1 MAATIDEPAPIL
13 ERIASLLLNGLFGLG
28 LIARD
33 QSGKAS
39 SLRQGA
45 GSFGSLSFIIASLI
59 EAGQML
65 AFPFSASQH
74 IWDGTVVRNFVV
86 PMLTV
91 VMPASADVWF
101 GPMVYRVMFF
111 LGIAW
116 VLIFVSLSVSIAVA
130 FIREQKQS
138 EFALRLFR
146 GVAVLSTTALF
157 LPVSSLLFR
166 SYTCDAGSSVKGSTN
181 DWLGAGIPC
190 DNVWRM
196 VGLGVVA
203 VLLVLFF
210 VLASFVA
217 ATFVDRRPGSLRWA
231 AKSHGRVAVALLV
244 AKVVLTAIYNVSP
257 VTARGVGTTVTLIV
271 VALGWLVSL
280 YRELPMLRPVANAL
294 RAGSAA
300 AFLWASLSLLVAQLM
315 PENNISIVA
324 VMAVPVAAIAGGMLV
339 LTEARR
345 VVNGKLADCASVS
358 HIVLWASAR
367 VQEAEQIQ
375 HQAEGTPVAI
385 AIERLAST
393 FRLRYVE
400 HVENSAAGGREDE
413 RGFITSRLIS
423 RLPVWQ
429 AAAEATA
436 GASPSPRETRVT
448 GPDTDRHAGQPRNR
462 LDSETSAT
470 VQGADAAEQPQSGRA
485 RARRRSLLVGKKDLA
500 EGGHPPT
507 PQEAAQG
514 PELEV
519 HATAQVCGLPAN
531 GDAEATAKH
540 RLRLLAAAEEAYRT
554 AMKSEA
560 SGLALVAAAKFYET
574 FSPNTQQEVD
584 CIAKLKAMQPAPDLA
599 FVVFVRGIE
608 LSDSTAAEGGL
619 AAIDRVMFEQ
629 MADETRA
636 LRATALRSMVEL
648 WAHLEQKRPDLWQ
661 VLQTGARLDADIV
674 RCDFLFS
681 RMLRLNPES
690 TTILRAYSGFLS
702 GLGFDPVRGMELR
715 NRADRIDEVASRQ
728 RVSKVASVSLFS
740 YGASLKGNRQLQ
752 LALTDASS
760 PVVTIS
766 ASSSNRGEIVAV
778 TPAAAKLLLATRA
791 GSLIGQNISTIV
803 PPPFQDFHQHML
815 DGFGRSITAKSSIV
829 GHEITLPVARRD
841 GTIIA
846 CNLTVDESPPDA
858 TTMQPRLAAVLHPVP
873 SAHDLVLFTG
883 EADGFRIASAS
894 RGALSLFGV
903 DPSTLKD
910 RHIPLTSFLP
920 SLSPSFVP
928 FAGSASGRAEI
939 HALRDAASLADSGT
953 SASAAATP
961 SHAKHRGGGR
971 GAGAGA
977 GSSLLAQV
985 KPDKRGVAR
994 VRVAPMLSLKETG
1007 LVPLEFQGAPF
1018 ATVLAGSVQCM
1029 RMMGSEVF
1037 LLRFVPTRLVI
1048 PAGVPLD
1055 GSEAEM
1061 LVEDHPDAGPRLS
1074 MAPSLVSVL
1083 GGGATTRQPGSQR
1096 DVAPAD
1102 PDGIMANVQDGQS
1115 IDSGG
1120 VALSR
1125 GSSAGEDAPAA
1136 RFELPAQDGKP
1147 AAASTCEPEGTGS
1160 ILAESQGSGAKAS
1173 SAGATP
1179 QESKDLP
1186 VELLTRHVGFEQE
1199 PRVGDGAGDS
1209 EITELLSPVAPKRAS
1224 ASSPVAA
1231 RDRTESSLTDNCGI
1245 SRTSSGV
1252 AFRVGSKSSMRAGSH
1267 SLLVQP
1273 GRASVTIMTGQANRS
1288 ALRTGARSS
1297 AVGAVS
1303 PSAIATD
1310 DPASASG
1317 VGDSSQHP
1325 DGRASA
1331 LGSSANLF
1339 AGAAS
1344 SCGESSAAG
1353 GAAHIGGLLR
1363 SVLRR
1368 NDSREPETTRI
1379 RLVLVLSAVCVIL
1392 ASAGT
1397 AIWIDWSRSQFAGRA
1412 EGLRMATERMHA
1424 FHASW
1429 VSAVAVF
1436 TNVSKAS
1443 PFFVAPIEQ
1452 LHQQVIEATDAM
1464 HAASMNLHD
1473 AAEVSGPLGAA
1484 YDLTEKFE
1492 VLEPTEDGARVVSSA
1507 KTTAEAENF
1516 FFGVLGVLKTLAPS
1530 DWLKPTGVHA
1540 FATLRLNEV
1549 AFRLALEKSLGHR
1562 ERDFAL
1568 LLPEAAQQIIIAGS
1582 AFLVG
1587 VILTS
1592 LVAITIAVTGLWR
1605 HSVSTMQLFLSFP
1618 AEVSGSLRQLATI
1631 QLEAADADGAAG
1643 LGDWDEEDS
1652 GEPDEDQ
1659 PEVGGPD
1666 DVSPQI
1672 GGLGATKQ
1680 TGSKRGLGAELRGD
1694 TGPNEDGETDAAMRN
1709 QVINEADA
1717 TARWEA
1723 ALHSLRAARRGK
1735 GRRTLRALSG
1745 PDRSF
1750 KVTNGFV
1757 ISSLFWLLLPV
1768 AMIGGWLA
1776 TLVLVSVAS
1785 YQRSSGQANRILQ
1798 ASHVA
1803 SHVDELE
1810 MYCNLAISDDA
1821 IMTKLMKDPDWRSSV
1836 MKDAMHAEVSLT
1848 EKMDG
1853 LIFGGVTCSAIGH
1866 CELLEP
1872 LRQGEGVVAPQSA
1885 ALFLRDACIGAPQE
1899 QLDVCHSTLGGAL
1912 ASGLLAAS
1920 SRITTYARLF
1930 FESRTSTNWTV
1941 PPPADIRRIERLAQV
1956 VNPHMRA
1963 SLKRARVDLIDSTLE
1978 VLVQGQSLA
1987 LTATWVF
1994 ALVYL
1999 GITAIWLSSQVSQLA
2014 WPLRTARRLVRFLP
2028 SELVLAVPTLRHG
2041 LREVASGLSVTSG
2054 SSKRCCSGLACSRRS
2069 SSARKVAIQTPA
2081 SGRAGSSGR
2090 SSS

>member
-1 MAATIDEPAPIL
+1 
-13 ERIASLLLNGLFGLG
+13 
-28 LIARD
+28 
-33 QSGKAS
+33 
-39 SLRQGA
+39 
-45 GSFGSLSFIIASLI
+45 
-59 EAGQML
+59 ML
-65 AFPFSASQH
+65 AFPFSAVQH
-74 IWDGTVVRNFVV
+74 IWNGTIIGSIVS
-86 PMLTV
+86 PLLTV
-91 VMPASADVWF
+91 VMPASADIWF
-101 GPMVYRVMFF
+101 GPVFYQVMFF

-166 SYTCDAGSSVKGSTN
+166 SYSCDAGSSVKGSTN

-300 AFLWASLSLLVAQLM
+300 AFLWANVMLLVAQLVPHGDIAAPVIM
-315 PENNISIVA
+315 G
-324 VMAVPVAAIAGGMLV
+324 VPVAAIAGGMLV

-345 VVNGKLADCASVS
+345 VVNGKLSDCASVS

-400 HVENSAAGGREDE
+400 HVENSAAGG
-413 RGFITSRLIS
+413 
-423 RLPVWQ
+423 
-429 AAAEATA
+429 
-436 GASPSPRETRVT
+436 
-448 GPDTDRHAGQPRNR
+448 H
-462 LDSETSAT
+462 
-470 VQGADAAEQPQSGRA
+470 
-485 RARRRSLLVGKKDLA
+485 K
-500 EGGHPPT
+500 
-507 PQEAAQG
+507 
-514 PELEV
+514 
-519 HATAQVCGLPAN
+519 
-531 GDAEATAKH
+531 
-540 RLRLLAAAEEAYRT
+540 EAYRT

-815 DGFGRSITAKSSIV
+815 DGFGRSITAKSSI
-829 GHEITLPVARRD
+829 
-841 GTIIA
+841 
-846 CNLTVDESPPDA
+846 
-858 TTMQPRLAAVLHPVP
+858 PRLAAVLHPVP

-1061 LVEDHPDAGPRLS
+1061 LVDDNSDEA
-1074 MAPSLVSVL
+1074 
-1083 GGGATTRQPGSQR
+1083 
-1096 DVAPAD
+1096 VAP
-1102 PDGIMANVQDGQS
+1102 
-1115 IDSGG
+1115 
-1120 VALSR
+1120 R
-1125 GSSAGEDAPAA
+1125 
-1136 RFELPAQDGKP
+1136 
-1147 AAASTCEPEGTGS
+1147 
-1160 ILAESQGSGAKAS
+1160 
-1173 SAGATP
+1173 
-1179 QESKDLP
+1179 
-1186 VELLTRHVGFEQE
+1186 
-1199 PRVGDGAGDS
+1199 
-1209 EITELLSPVAPKRAS
+1209 
-1224 ASSPVAA
+1224 
-1231 RDRTESSLTDNCGI
+1231 
-1245 SRTSSGV
+1245 
-1252 AFRVGSKSSMRAGSH
+1252 
-1267 SLLVQP
+1267 
-1273 GRASVTIMTGQANRS
+1273 
-1288 ALRTGARSS
+1288 
-1297 AVGAVS
+1297 
-1303 PSAIATD
+1303 
-1310 DPASASG
+1310 
-1317 VGDSSQHP
+1317 
-1325 DGRASA
+1325 
-1331 LGSSANLF
+1331 
-1339 AGAAS
+1339 
-1344 SCGESSAAG
+1344 
-1353 GAAHIGGLLR
+1353 
-1363 SVLRR
+1363 
-1368 NDSREPETTRI
+1368 
-1379 RLVLVLSAVCVIL
+1379 
-1392 ASAGT
+1392 
-1397 AIWIDWSRSQFAGRA
+1397 
-1412 EGLRMATERMHA
+1412 
-1424 FHASW
+1424 
-1429 VSAVAVF
+1429 
-1436 TNVSKAS
+1436 
-1443 PFFVAPIEQ
+1443 
-1452 LHQQVIEATDAM
+1452 
-1464 HAASMNLHD
+1464 
-1473 AAEVSGPLGAA
+1473 
-1484 YDLTEKFE
+1484 
-1492 VLEPTEDGARVVSSA
+1492 
-1507 KTTAEAENF
+1507 
-1516 FFGVLGVLKTLAPS
+1516 
-1530 DWLKPTGVHA
+1530 
-1540 FATLRLNEV
+1540 ATL
-1549 AFRLALEKSLGHR
+1549 
-1562 ERDFAL
+1562 
-1568 LLPEAAQQIIIAGS
+1568 
-1582 AFLVG
+1582 
-1587 VILTS
+1587 
-1592 LVAITIAVTGLWR
+1592 
-1605 HSVSTMQLFLSFP
+1605 
-1618 AEVSGSLRQLATI
+1618 
-1631 QLEAADADGAAG
+1631 
-1643 LGDWDEEDS
+1643 
-1652 GEPDEDQ
+1652 
-1659 PEVGGPD
+1659 
-1666 DVSPQI
+1666 
-1672 GGLGATKQ
+1672 
-1680 TGSKRGLGAELRGD
+1680 
-1694 TGPNEDGETDAAMRN
+1694 
-1709 QVINEADA
+1709 
-1717 TARWEA
+1717 TA
-1723 ALHSLRAARRGK
+1723 
-1735 GRRTLRALSG
+1735 
-1745 PDRSF
+1745 
-1750 KVTNGFV
+1750 
-1757 ISSLFWLLLPV
+1757 
-1768 AMIGGWLA
+1768 
-1776 TLVLVSVAS
+1776 
-1785 YQRSSGQANRILQ
+1785 
-1798 ASHVA
+1798 
-1803 SHVDELE
+1803 
-1810 MYCNLAISDDA
+1810 
-1821 IMTKLMKDPDWRSSV
+1821 
-1836 MKDAMHAEVSLT
+1836 
-1848 EKMDG
+1848 
-1853 LIFGGVTCSAIGH
+1853 
-1866 CELLEP
+1866 
-1872 LRQGEGVVAPQSA
+1872 
-1885 ALFLRDACIGAPQE
+1885 
-1899 QLDVCHSTLGGAL
+1899 
-1912 ASGLLAAS
+1912 
-1920 SRITTYARLF
+1920 
-1930 FESRTSTNWTV
+1930 
-1941 PPPADIRRIERLAQV
+1941 
-1956 VNPHMRA
+1956 
-1963 SLKRARVDLIDSTLE
+1963 
-1978 VLVQGQSLA
+1978 
-1987 LTATWVF
+1987 
-1994 ALVYL
+1994 
-1999 GITAIWLSSQVSQLA
+1999 
-2014 WPLRTARRLVRFLP
+2014 
-2028 SELVLAVPTLRHG
+2028 
-2041 LREVASGLSVTSG
+2041 
-2054 SSKRCCSGLACSRRS
+2054 
-2069 SSARKVAIQTPA
+2069 
-2081 SGRAGSSGR
+2081 
-2090 SSS
+2090 

>member
-1 MAATIDEPAPIL
+1 MAAALDEPAPLI
-13 ERIASLLLNGLFGLG
+13 ERIGNVLLNGLFGLG

-33 QSGKAS
+33 QKGKSSG
-39 SLRQGA
+39 LRQGA
-45 GSFGSLSFIIASLI
+45 SSFGAASFVIASVI

-65 AFPFSASQH
+65 AFPFSATQR
-74 IWDGTVVRNFVV
+74 IWDNTVVGSIVA

-101 GPMVYRVMFF
+101 GPMAYQVMFF

-116 VLIFVSLSVSIAVA
+116 VLIFISLSISIAVA
-130 FIREQKQS
+130 FIREKKQS

-166 SYTCDAGSSVKGSTN
+166 SYSCSAGSSVKGSTN

-190 DNVWRM
+190 DNEWRLII
-196 VGLGVVA
+196 LGFVA
-203 VLLVLFF
+203 VLLALFF
-210 VLASFVA
+210 ILATFVA

-231 AKSHGRVAVALLV
+231 AKSHGRVAVALLM

-257 VTARGVGTTVTLIV
+257 TAARSIGTTVTLIV

-300 AFLWASLSLLVAQLM
+300 AFLWANVMLLVAQLM
-315 PENNISIVA
+315 PENNISTTTLLGI
-324 VMAVPVAAIAGGMLV
+324 PVAALAGGMLV

-345 VVNGKLADCASVS
+345 VVNGKLSDCVSVS

-375 HQAEGTPVAI
+375 RKAEGTPVAI
-385 AIERLAST
+385 AIDRLADA

-400 HVENSAAGGREDE
+400 QVDNAADVSHAPRKRQRVRRASLMPTDAATVAPFEPHA
-413 RGFITSRLIS
+413 RGLE
-423 RLPVWQ
+423 
-429 AAAEATA
+429 AEAIG
-436 GASPSPRETRVT
+436 GAALSCGVP
-448 GPDTDRHAGQPRNR
+448 
-462 LDSETSAT
+462 
-470 VQGADAAEQPQSGRA
+470 AD
-485 RARRRSLLVGKKDLA
+485 
-500 EGGHPPT
+500 
-507 PQEAAQG
+507 
-514 PELEV
+514 
-519 HATAQVCGLPAN
+519 N
-531 GDAEATAKH
+531 DAEATAKH

-903 DPSTLKD
+903 DPGTLKD

-971 GAGAGA
+971 GAGA

-1055 GSEAEM
+1055 GSEASM
-1061 LVEDHPDAGPRLS
+1061 VLEDHPDAGPRSS
-1074 MAPSLVSVL
+1074 MSEAMIAHLESHGPGFDHSSGQPRRGPAAMADVPERDEEQQGEAVSV
-1083 GGGATTRQPGSQR
+1083 
-1096 DVAPAD
+1096 
-1102 PDGIMANVQDGQS
+1102 
-1115 IDSGG
+1115 DSAG
-1120 VALSR
+1120 VALSQEDDDGESNGDSRAPRLDLALGRSVLDSQSDPVAVLGDPSVDAPEPAPKSGPGQPAASQSAPDSKALLTQPDAARKGDEKQPGPQPVENADEDDGKCDESEMAELLRPSEKDLVVSPAEDQPPAKPAPSGTTAPTAPR
-1125 GSSAGEDAPAA
+1125 GSPPVRLVQVSSHGRVMMPKSSFKHGSRGSMLSAVSASAIATGQRPSVVQVDDGGAA
-1136 RFELPAQDGKP
+1136 EIKA
-1147 AAASTCEPEGTGS
+1147 TTTGHT
-1160 ILAESQGSGAKAS
+1160 GGFGGGAS
-1173 SAGATP
+1173 SAG
-1179 QESKDLP
+1179 
-1186 VELLTRHVGFEQE
+1186 
-1199 PRVGDGAGDS
+1199 
-1209 EITELLSPVAPKRAS
+1209 
-1224 ASSPVAA
+1224 
-1231 RDRTESSLTDNCGI
+1231 
-1245 SRTSSGV
+1245 
-1252 AFRVGSKSSMRAGSH
+1252 
-1267 SLLVQP
+1267 
-1273 GRASVTIMTGQANRS
+1273 
-1288 ALRTGARSS
+1288 
-1297 AVGAVS
+1297 
-1303 PSAIATD
+1303 
-1310 DPASASG
+1310 
-1317 VGDSSQHP
+1317 
-1325 DGRASA
+1325 
-1331 LGSSANLF
+1331 GSST
-1339 AGAAS
+1339 G
-1344 SCGESSAAG
+1344 SATQ
-1353 GAAHIGGLLR
+1353 ISGLLR
-1363 SVLRR
+1363 AVLRR
-1368 NDSREPETTRI
+1368 NDGREPETNRI
-1379 RLVLVLSAVCVIL
+1379 RTVLLLSAACVVL
-1392 ASAGT
+1392 ASAG
-1397 AIWIDWSRSQFAGRA
+1397 AALWVEASRETFAGYA
-1412 EGLRMATERMHA
+1412 EGLRQSVARYHDFHRAWVAATA
-1424 FHASW
+1424 I
-1429 VSAVAVF
+1429 F
-1436 TNVSKAS
+1436 TNVTGAS
-1443 PFFVAPIEQ
+1443 PVVVAPVDALHTELIESS
-1452 LHQQVIEATDAM
+1452 DRM
-1464 HAASMNLHD
+1464 HVAAKALHD
-1473 AAEVSGPLGAA
+1473 AGAASGPAGAA
-1484 YDLTEKFE
+1484 YDLAHTFE
-1492 VLEPTEDGARVVSSA
+1492 TVEPPADGNEEAPVRKMMTISE
-1507 KTTAEAENF
+1507 AEAF
-1516 FFGVLGVLKTLAPS
+1516 IYGVFTVMRA
-1530 DWLKPTGVHA
+1530 LKPPQWVSNPIGWHA
-1540 FATLRLNEV
+1540 FVTLRANEAEIRG
-1549 AFRLALEKSLGHR
+1549 AFERSLGHR
-1562 ERDFAL
+1562 EQDFAL
-1568 LLPEAAQQIIIAGS
+1568 LLPAMANQIIYAGA
-1582 AFLVG
+1582 AFLVV
-1587 VILTS
+1587 VILSS
-1592 LVAITIAVTGLWR
+1592 LVAITVAVTALWR
-1605 HSVSTMQLFLSFP
+1605 HSVSTMQLFLSFS
-1618 AEVSGSLRQLATI
+1618 AEVAGALRQLAAI
-1631 QLEAADADGAAG
+1631 QLEAADTDGA
-1643 LGDWDEEDS
+1643 
-1652 GEPDEDQ
+1652 GEFE
-1659 PEVGGPD
+1659 D
-1666 DVSPQI
+1666 DVSDDEEEDARRRADVTSIEVPASEAQ
-1672 GGLGATKQ
+1672 GDPRNSKGASQGEAAPSSSPSRPGSRRGLLQSRIKSEDDGATD
-1680 TGSKRGLGAELRGD
+1680 E
-1694 TGPNEDGETDAAMRN
+1694 AMRN

-1717 TARWEA
+1717 VARWEA
-1723 ALHSLRAARRGK
+1723 VLASLKSSRRATRGRRGNHRMVL
-1735 GRRTLRALSG
+1735 G
-1745 PDRSF
+1745 DRNFNVS
-1750 KVTNGFV
+1750 NGFV
-1757 ISSLFWLLLPV
+1757 FSSLVRLLLPV
-1768 AMIGGWLA
+1768 LMIGAWLA
-1776 TLVLVSVAS
+1776 TVVLVSTTS
-1785 YQRSSGQANRILQ
+1785 FDRSSGQANRILQ
-1798 ASHVA
+1798 TSHVQLHA
-1803 SHVDELE
+1803 DELE
-1810 MYCNLAISDDA
+1810 SYALLALADHDRIA
-1821 IMTKLMKDPDWRSSV
+1821 EVIQDPDWQVTTVADTSE
-1836 MKDAMHAEVSLT
+1836 AEGNLNYESDVL
-1848 EKMDG
+1848 
-1853 LIFGGVTCSAIGH
+1853 LFGGESCSAIDI
-1866 CELLEP
+1866 CSKLEP
-1872 LRQGEGVVAPQSA
+1872 IREDSDAIAPLA
-1885 ALFLRDACIGAPQE
+1885 AAILSRDGCIGAPAADME
-1899 QLDVCHSTLGGAL
+1899 TCYKVGGGSLGRGV
-1912 ASGLLAAS
+1912 LAATVRMTS
-1920 SRITTYARLF
+1920 LARLF
-1930 FESRTSTNWTV
+1930 VKS
-1941 PPPADIRRIERLAQV
+1941 RLASNSSKPQSV
-1956 VNPHMRA
+1956 DVFRVTQLMSLLHPHGRAAIRRA
-1963 SLKRARVDLIDSTLE
+1963 SLDLIDSTLE
-1978 VLVQGQSLA
+1978 VIVEGQNVV
-1987 LTATWVF
+1987 LTSTWVF
-1994 ALVYL
+1994 ALLYL
-1999 GITAIWLSSQVSQLA
+1999 GVTAVWLSTQVAQLS

-2028 SELVLAVPTLRHG
+2028 AELVLAIPSLRYG
-2041 LREVASGLSVTSG
+2041 LREVASGVSVTTVRRQWCPRL
-2054 SSKRCCSGLACSRRS
+2054 KCQCCRRS
-2069 SSARKVAIQTPA
+2069 TRRVAISTPA
-2081 SGRAGSSGR
+2081 TNSKGESI
-2090 SSS
+2090 

>member
-1 MAATIDEPAPIL
+1 
-13 ERIASLLLNGLFGLG
+13 
-28 LIARD
+28 
-33 QSGKAS
+33 
-39 SLRQGA
+39 
-45 GSFGSLSFIIASLI
+45 
-59 EAGQML
+59 ML
-65 AFPFSASQH
+65 AFPFSAVQH
-74 IWDGTVVRNFVV
+74 IWNGTIIGSIVS
-86 PMLTV
+86 PLLTV
-91 VMPASADVWF
+91 VMPASADIWF
-101 GPMVYRVMFF
+101 GPVFYQVMFF

-166 SYTCDAGSSVKGSTN
+166 SYSCDAGSSVKGSTN

-300 AFLWASLSLLVAQLM
+300 AFLWANVMLLVAQLVPHGDIAAPVIM
-315 PENNISIVA
+315 G
-324 VMAVPVAAIAGGMLV
+324 VPVAAIAGGMLV

-345 VVNGKLADCASVS
+345 VVNGKLSDCASVS

-400 HVENSAAGGREDE
+400 HVENSAAGGHSAELSRPSAHQPPQQLE
-413 RGFITSRLIS
+413 RVPATAASWHLIS
-423 RLPVWQ
+423 
-429 AAAEATA
+429 A
-436 GASPSPRETRVT
+436 G
-448 GPDTDRHAGQPRNR
+448 HN
-462 LDSETSAT
+462 
-470 VQGADAAEQPQSGRA
+470 
-485 RARRRSLLVGKKDLA
+485 
-500 EGGHPPT
+500 
-507 PQEAAQG
+507 
-514 PELEV
+514 
-519 HATAQVCGLPAN
+519 
-531 GDAEATAKH
+531 AEATAKH

-619 AAIDRVMFEQ
+619 AAIDR
-629 MADETRA
+629 
-636 LRATALRSMVEL
+636 
-648 WAHLEQKRPDLWQ
+648 
-661 VLQTGARLDADIV
+661 TGARLDADIV

-1061 LVEDHPDAGPRLS
+1061 LVDDNSDEA
-1074 MAPSLVSVL
+1074 
-1083 GGGATTRQPGSQR
+1083 
-1096 DVAPAD
+1096 VAP
-1102 PDGIMANVQDGQS
+1102 
-1115 IDSGG
+1115 
-1120 VALSR
+1120 R
-1125 GSSAGEDAPAA
+1125 
-1136 RFELPAQDGKP
+1136 
-1147 AAASTCEPEGTGS
+1147 
-1160 ILAESQGSGAKAS
+1160 
-1173 SAGATP
+1173 
-1179 QESKDLP
+1179 
-1186 VELLTRHVGFEQE
+1186 
-1199 PRVGDGAGDS
+1199 
-1209 EITELLSPVAPKRAS
+1209 
-1224 ASSPVAA
+1224 
-1231 RDRTESSLTDNCGI
+1231 
-1245 SRTSSGV
+1245 
-1252 AFRVGSKSSMRAGSH
+1252 
-1267 SLLVQP
+1267 
-1273 GRASVTIMTGQANRS
+1273 
-1288 ALRTGARSS
+1288 
-1297 AVGAVS
+1297 
-1303 PSAIATD
+1303 
-1310 DPASASG
+1310 
-1317 VGDSSQHP
+1317 
-1325 DGRASA
+1325 
-1331 LGSSANLF
+1331 
-1339 AGAAS
+1339 
-1344 SCGESSAAG
+1344 
-1353 GAAHIGGLLR
+1353 
-1363 SVLRR
+1363 
-1368 NDSREPETTRI
+1368 
-1379 RLVLVLSAVCVIL
+1379 
-1392 ASAGT
+1392 
-1397 AIWIDWSRSQFAGRA
+1397 
-1412 EGLRMATERMHA
+1412 
-1424 FHASW
+1424 
-1429 VSAVAVF
+1429 
-1436 TNVSKAS
+1436 
-1443 PFFVAPIEQ
+1443 
-1452 LHQQVIEATDAM
+1452 
-1464 HAASMNLHD
+1464 
-1473 AAEVSGPLGAA
+1473 
-1484 YDLTEKFE
+1484 
-1492 VLEPTEDGARVVSSA
+1492 
-1507 KTTAEAENF
+1507 
-1516 FFGVLGVLKTLAPS
+1516 
-1530 DWLKPTGVHA
+1530 
-1540 FATLRLNEV
+1540 ATL
-1549 AFRLALEKSLGHR
+1549 
-1562 ERDFAL
+1562 
-1568 LLPEAAQQIIIAGS
+1568 
-1582 AFLVG
+1582 
-1587 VILTS
+1587 
-1592 LVAITIAVTGLWR
+1592 
-1605 HSVSTMQLFLSFP
+1605 
-1618 AEVSGSLRQLATI
+1618 
-1631 QLEAADADGAAG
+1631 
-1643 LGDWDEEDS
+1643 
-1652 GEPDEDQ
+1652 
-1659 PEVGGPD
+1659 
-1666 DVSPQI
+1666 
-1672 GGLGATKQ
+1672 
-1680 TGSKRGLGAELRGD
+1680 
-1694 TGPNEDGETDAAMRN
+1694 
-1709 QVINEADA
+1709 
-1717 TARWEA
+1717 TA
-1723 ALHSLRAARRGK
+1723 
-1735 GRRTLRALSG
+1735 
-1745 PDRSF
+1745 
-1750 KVTNGFV
+1750 
-1757 ISSLFWLLLPV
+1757 
-1768 AMIGGWLA
+1768 
-1776 TLVLVSVAS
+1776 
-1785 YQRSSGQANRILQ
+1785 
-1798 ASHVA
+1798 
-1803 SHVDELE
+1803 
-1810 MYCNLAISDDA
+1810 
-1821 IMTKLMKDPDWRSSV
+1821 
-1836 MKDAMHAEVSLT
+1836 
-1848 EKMDG
+1848 
-1853 LIFGGVTCSAIGH
+1853 
-1866 CELLEP
+1866 
-1872 LRQGEGVVAPQSA
+1872 
-1885 ALFLRDACIGAPQE
+1885 
-1899 QLDVCHSTLGGAL
+1899 
-1912 ASGLLAAS
+1912 
-1920 SRITTYARLF
+1920 
-1930 FESRTSTNWTV
+1930 
-1941 PPPADIRRIERLAQV
+1941 
-1956 VNPHMRA
+1956 
-1963 SLKRARVDLIDSTLE
+1963 
-1978 VLVQGQSLA
+1978 
-1987 LTATWVF
+1987 
-1994 ALVYL
+1994 
-1999 GITAIWLSSQVSQLA
+1999 
-2014 WPLRTARRLVRFLP
+2014 
-2028 SELVLAVPTLRHG
+2028 
-2041 LREVASGLSVTSG
+2041 
-2054 SSKRCCSGLACSRRS
+2054 
-2069 SSARKVAIQTPA
+2069 
-2081 SGRAGSSGR
+2081 
-2090 SSS
+2090 

>member
-1 MAATIDEPAPIL
+1 
-13 ERIASLLLNGLFGLG
+13 
-28 LIARD
+28 
-33 QSGKAS
+33 
-39 SLRQGA
+39 
-45 GSFGSLSFIIASLI
+45 
-59 EAGQML
+59 ML
-65 AFPFSASQH
+65 AFPFSAVQH
-74 IWDGTVVRNFVV
+74 IWNGTIIGSIVS
-86 PMLTV
+86 PLLTV
-91 VMPASADVWF
+91 VMPASADIWF
-101 GPMVYRVMFF
+101 GPVFYQVMFF

-166 SYTCDAGSSVKGSTN
+166 SYSCDAGSSVKGSTN

-300 AFLWASLSLLVAQLM
+300 AFLWANVMLLVAQLVPHGDIAAPVIM
-315 PENNISIVA
+315 G
-324 VMAVPVAAIAGGMLV
+324 VPVAAIAGGMLV

-345 VVNGKLADCASVS
+345 VVNGKLSDCASVS

-400 HVENSAAGGREDE
+400 HVENSAAGG
-413 RGFITSRLIS
+413 
-423 RLPVWQ
+423 
-429 AAAEATA
+429 
-436 GASPSPRETRVT
+436 
-448 GPDTDRHAGQPRNR
+448 H
-462 LDSETSAT
+462 
-470 VQGADAAEQPQSGRA
+470 
-485 RARRRSLLVGKKDLA
+485 K
-500 EGGHPPT
+500 
-507 PQEAAQG
+507 
-514 PELEV
+514 
-519 HATAQVCGLPAN
+519 
-531 GDAEATAKH
+531 
-540 RLRLLAAAEEAYRT
+540 EAYRT

-846 CNLTVDESPPDA
+846 CNLTVDD
-858 TTMQPRLAAVLHPVP
+858 
-873 SAHDLVLFTG
+873 
-883 EADGFRIASAS
+883 
-894 RGALSLFGV
+894 
-903 DPSTLKD
+903 TLKD

-1061 LVEDHPDAGPRLS
+1061 LVDDNSDEA
-1074 MAPSLVSVL
+1074 
-1083 GGGATTRQPGSQR
+1083 
-1096 DVAPAD
+1096 VAP
-1102 PDGIMANVQDGQS
+1102 
-1115 IDSGG
+1115 
-1120 VALSR
+1120 R
-1125 GSSAGEDAPAA
+1125 
-1136 RFELPAQDGKP
+1136 
-1147 AAASTCEPEGTGS
+1147 
-1160 ILAESQGSGAKAS
+1160 
-1173 SAGATP
+1173 
-1179 QESKDLP
+1179 
-1186 VELLTRHVGFEQE
+1186 
-1199 PRVGDGAGDS
+1199 
-1209 EITELLSPVAPKRAS
+1209 
-1224 ASSPVAA
+1224 
-1231 RDRTESSLTDNCGI
+1231 
-1245 SRTSSGV
+1245 
-1252 AFRVGSKSSMRAGSH
+1252 
-1267 SLLVQP
+1267 
-1273 GRASVTIMTGQANRS
+1273 
-1288 ALRTGARSS
+1288 
-1297 AVGAVS
+1297 
-1303 PSAIATD
+1303 
-1310 DPASASG
+1310 
-1317 VGDSSQHP
+1317 
-1325 DGRASA
+1325 
-1331 LGSSANLF
+1331 
-1339 AGAAS
+1339 
-1344 SCGESSAAG
+1344 
-1353 GAAHIGGLLR
+1353 
-1363 SVLRR
+1363 
-1368 NDSREPETTRI
+1368 
-1379 RLVLVLSAVCVIL
+1379 
-1392 ASAGT
+1392 
-1397 AIWIDWSRSQFAGRA
+1397 
-1412 EGLRMATERMHA
+1412 
-1424 FHASW
+1424 
-1429 VSAVAVF
+1429 
-1436 TNVSKAS
+1436 
-1443 PFFVAPIEQ
+1443 
-1452 LHQQVIEATDAM
+1452 
-1464 HAASMNLHD
+1464 
-1473 AAEVSGPLGAA
+1473 
-1484 YDLTEKFE
+1484 
-1492 VLEPTEDGARVVSSA
+1492 
-1507 KTTAEAENF
+1507 
-1516 FFGVLGVLKTLAPS
+1516 
-1530 DWLKPTGVHA
+1530 
-1540 FATLRLNEV
+1540 ATL
-1549 AFRLALEKSLGHR
+1549 
-1562 ERDFAL
+1562 
-1568 LLPEAAQQIIIAGS
+1568 
-1582 AFLVG
+1582 
-1587 VILTS
+1587 
-1592 LVAITIAVTGLWR
+1592 
-1605 HSVSTMQLFLSFP
+1605 
-1618 AEVSGSLRQLATI
+1618 
-1631 QLEAADADGAAG
+1631 
-1643 LGDWDEEDS
+1643 
-1652 GEPDEDQ
+1652 
-1659 PEVGGPD
+1659 
-1666 DVSPQI
+1666 
-1672 GGLGATKQ
+1672 
-1680 TGSKRGLGAELRGD
+1680 
-1694 TGPNEDGETDAAMRN
+1694 
-1709 QVINEADA
+1709 
-1717 TARWEA
+1717 TA
-1723 ALHSLRAARRGK
+1723 
-1735 GRRTLRALSG
+1735 
-1745 PDRSF
+1745 
-1750 KVTNGFV
+1750 
-1757 ISSLFWLLLPV
+1757 
-1768 AMIGGWLA
+1768 
-1776 TLVLVSVAS
+1776 
-1785 YQRSSGQANRILQ
+1785 
-1798 ASHVA
+1798 
-1803 SHVDELE
+1803 
-1810 MYCNLAISDDA
+1810 
-1821 IMTKLMKDPDWRSSV
+1821 
-1836 MKDAMHAEVSLT
+1836 
-1848 EKMDG
+1848 
-1853 LIFGGVTCSAIGH
+1853 
-1866 CELLEP
+1866 
-1872 LRQGEGVVAPQSA
+1872 
-1885 ALFLRDACIGAPQE
+1885 
-1899 QLDVCHSTLGGAL
+1899 
-1912 ASGLLAAS
+1912 
-1920 SRITTYARLF
+1920 
-1930 FESRTSTNWTV
+1930 
-1941 PPPADIRRIERLAQV
+1941 
-1956 VNPHMRA
+1956 
-1963 SLKRARVDLIDSTLE
+1963 
-1978 VLVQGQSLA
+1978 
-1987 LTATWVF
+1987 
-1994 ALVYL
+1994 
-1999 GITAIWLSSQVSQLA
+1999 
-2014 WPLRTARRLVRFLP
+2014 
-2028 SELVLAVPTLRHG
+2028 
-2041 LREVASGLSVTSG
+2041 
-2054 SSKRCCSGLACSRRS
+2054 
-2069 SSARKVAIQTPA
+2069 
-2081 SGRAGSSGR
+2081 
-2090 SSS
+2090 

>member
-345 VVNGKLADCASVS
+345 VVNGKLSDCASVS

-429 AAAEATA
+429 AAAEAT
-436 GASPSPRETRVT
+436 
-448 GPDTDRHAGQPRNR
+448 
-462 LDSETSAT
+462 
-470 VQGADAAEQPQSGRA
+470 
-485 RARRRSLLVGKKDLA
+485 
-500 EGGHPPT
+500 
-507 PQEAAQG
+507 
-514 PELEV
+514 
-519 HATAQVCGLPAN
+519 
-531 GDAEATAKH
+531 
-540 RLRLLAAAEEAYRT
+540 AEEAYRT

-2054 SSKRCCSGLACSRRS
+2054 SSKRCCSRLACSRRS